1 MKIILNHTLRS
12 IRSNLGQLAVI
23 IFTVTVV
30 TTLFFA
36 SLSLGDLFYNFQV
49 EGFSRLSGE
58 AEISVSGDVFSEEKF
73 NEFIVDNQN
82 EIEYVDKYL
91 QMAGLL
97 NTDGEEYVEAKST
110 VILIEATDV
119 KEFLSKHKDR
129 LFYYDGIEKDA
140 EYVYPG
146 LWISKGFAEKNG
158 YEVGEVVDVYVSMY
172 GRYQKFTVTYIFE
185 EKGVFANSTIYNVIT
200 DVKEL
205 GEKGLYTTAYIKLK
219 DNVNE
224 NEFISKLQKFFEN
237 SNLTIEYAVDYEY
250 VDNLVSNNENL
261 LNVALIFICA
271 LVIFILLGAYKV
283 VMQNRADEMI
293 VFKSAGATP
302 LQTVFILLLEGVL
315 YGIIGAV
322 IGVIV
327 GRFCME
333 IIVNS
338 VIPSFASAVKYEVSD
353 YIVSFILGIL
363 ISVISAL
370 FPVIKLT
377 NETVRKLNSGSIKF
391 LRKPKMVFALIPL
404 VIMGVS
410 VGIILTVPSL
420 VVVFTIVLIIS
431 VVALVLMLTPYL
443 ADGACKAFGLIK
455 SAKMASW
462 GIKRNSDTAT
472 LSGLIGAIVAFTFIA
487 VSIVNIIIQATTTYN
502 ERFSCDY
509 VIESIDE
516 SFNGNEIDT
525 LVGNTYGVEYSR
537 LFEYHQF
544 YINYNGEEK
553 DSYIYRVENSKSL
566 DSAVFGLTKEEKE
579 AFDNIDNGAIFSYDL
594 INRYGFEVGDSA
606 EIEIDG
612 IKYKF
617 IICGVDNSLT
627 KNDRVIYVNEKFN
640 QIEFEKFMILMGA
653 SKNVSNSDLYVELR
667 DKLENYGCYVL
678 EYRDW
683 AYATAVGINGLA
695 ILLRSLEVLI
705 AIVGIL
711 GVINMSIAM
720 FIKRKREFEIYRAVG
735 IDRKKYTVYTFF
747 EGLIIATIGGIIG
760 LVFSFVINL
769 LMPDFAVMIDRH
781 TVIDFFPYQILII
794 TAICVVAYTVCYMTI
809 ATRFRP
815 EKNTIN
821 RNQA

>member
-1 MKIILNHTLRS
+1 MHELKIEKNDAGQRLDKFITKALDLPMSLLYKS
-12 IRSNLGQLAVI
+12 IRLKKIKVNRKRAEARTILAEGDTIQCFLADSFFEKSN
-23 IFTVTVV
+23 TE
-30 TTLFFA
+30 
-36 SLSLGDLFYNFQV
+36 SDLYRIDPKLNIV
-49 EGFSRLSGE
+49 YEDENILLVDKKPG
-58 AEISVSGDVFSEEKF
+58 ISVHEDEYGAKNTLITHILAYLVKKGEY
-73 NEFIVDNQN
+73 NQAF
-82 EIEYVDKYL
+82 D
-91 QMAGLL
+91 
-97 NTDGEEYVEAKST
+97 
-110 VILIEATDV
+110 
-119 KEFLSKHKDR
+119 
-129 LFYYDGIEKDA
+129 
-140 EYVYPG
+140 
-146 LWISKGFAEKNG
+146 
-158 YEVGEVVDVYVSMY
+158 
-172 GRYQKFTVTYIFE
+172 
-185 EKGVFANSTIYNVIT
+185 
-200 DVKEL
+200 
-205 GEKGLYTTAYIKLK
+205 
-219 DNVNE
+219 
-224 NEFISKLQKFFEN
+224 KFFEA
-237 SNLTIEYAVDYEY
+237 LKY
-250 VDNLVSNNENL
+250 NEENDEVYYQL
-261 LNVALIFICA
+261 GKCNYYIKSFQDAIAHFKRAISIKPQESMYYFGLGCA
-271 LVIFILLGAYKV
+271 Y
-283 VMQNRADEMI
+283 DEM
-293 VFKSAGATP
+293 
-302 LQTVFILLLEGVL
+302 
-315 YGIIGAV
+315 
-322 IGVIV
+322 
-327 GRFCME
+327 
-333 IIVNS
+333 
-338 VIPSFASAVKYEVSD
+338 
-353 YIVSFILGIL
+353 
-363 ISVISAL
+363 
-370 FPVIKLT
+370 
-377 NETVRKLNSGSIKF
+377 GS
-391 LRKPKMVFALIPL
+391 
-404 VIMGVS
+404 
-410 VGIILTVPSL
+410 
-420 VVVFTIVLIIS
+420 
-431 VVALVLMLTPYL
+431 
-443 ADGACKAFGLIK
+443 IK